1 MTPNHPWPTFSFRL
15 LAAALVMAALAV
27 GLLVT
32 TVPAPEAEAQSRPT
46 ITSIRTIDSYV
57 IEAAFSEAMRGRQP
71 GEGVTIHVNGIEY
84 PTTIVRTKCRKQGLD
99 APCRWPLDHRYLWVH
114 LLWPIFNGDTVKFS
128 YSREDAVDKLLSHR
142 NRHMESVY
150 KLAVTNNRTATK
162 PTIMLG
168 AVGRSILEGLEIRW
182 NIISTAN
189 EAAWPEGAKTVTG
202 GAGSWPIALQDVG
215 VPIML
220 SRLSTEYTPK
230 NRIWRHRLTR
240 ANRTSPGRWTIRYRT
255 PGDSSQYGPLNIG
268 LHNGVGYTT
277 AAPTSLCITVQSA
290 TDSYDSCPSTQV
302 VGEPLTFEF
311 EGVPTTHNG
320 TPFDFQIEFS
330 EAVWAT
336 AAQVQSAVGATNA
349 TVTAASRKSSTDTVW
364 DVTVAPSGT
373 DMVTLSL
380 GVPENC
386 DDEGAICTGDGR
398 KLSNAVAQQ
407 VAFAHW
413 LSVADAQATEGDNAN
428 MDFTATLTPAKS
440 ETVTVQYVT
449 QEGTATAGSDY
460 TSTSGTLTFGA
471 NETQKTVSVPIGDDE
486 VVEIGGETLV
496 LALSGPTG
504 AVLARDQATGTILD
518 AVVPLTA
525 SFHDV
530 PASHAGSTTFTFGL
544 RFSENLAGLS
554 YVTLRDDAFDV
565 SRGEVV
571 NAKRKTEGQNQNWT
585 IHIEPDGTG
594 PVVISLPAAAV
605 STTDGRLLESE
616 VTATVSGNRPATG
629 APTIGGKVR
638 VGETL
643 TVNTTGITDPDGLEG
658 VSYSYAWSA
667 DNSLIPDATGASL
680 ELTSDHEGKAI
691 GVRVTFTDNG
701 GYEETL
707 ASAET
712 GAVAARDAEAG
723 LSLSDFDAGD
733 GQDVL
738 ASALIRVGNRGRKSN
753 EDQDRAWYATETSGW
768 HASGALRDGS
778 LTWNGMALTRVLY
791 LSGSSEFRFNQS
803 SDIHIGDSFA
813 PGGANREATIW
824 IQTGAETV
832 SFVAKNHIRNSGSG
846 WITFNVP
853 TSIRPVLGGVSE
865 DELVIVAVSTPA
877 GS

>member
-1 MTPNHPWPTFSFRL
+1 MNPKLPLPTFSIRL
-15 LAAALVMAALAV
+15 LAAALVMSFLTI
-27 GLLVT
+27 GLLAT
-32 TVPAPEAEAQSRPT
+32 TVPEAEAQSRPT

-57 IEAAFSEAMRGRQP
+57 IEAAFSESMRYTQP

-84 PTTIVRTKCRKQGLD
+84 PTTVVTTRCRLAGLG
-99 APCRWPLDHRYLWVH
+99 APCRRPQDHRYLWVH

-128 YSREDAVDKLLSHR
+128 YSEEDAVDKLMSHFNVR
-142 NRHMESVY
+142 MRSVY

-240 ANRTSPGRWTIRYRT
+240 AKRTSPGRWTIRYRT
-255 PGDSSQYGPLNIG
+255 PGDSSQYGPLNVR
-268 LHNGVGYTT
+268 LHGGTGYTT

-302 VGEPLTFEF
+302 TGEPLTFEF

-336 AAQVQSAVGATNA
+336 AAQVQSAVDATNA
-349 TVTAASRKSSTDTVW
+349 TVTAASRKSDTDTVW

-413 LSVADAQATEGDNAN
+413 LSVADTKATEGDDAN
-428 MDFTATLTPAKS
+428 MDFTVTLTPAKS
-440 ETVTVQYVT
+440 EAVTVQYAT
-449 QEGTATAGSDY
+449 QGGTATAGSDY
-460 TSTSGTLTFGA
+460 TSAGGTLTFGA
-471 NETQKTVSVPIGDDE
+471 NETQKTVSVPVGDDE
-486 VVEIGGETLV
+486 VVETGGETLV

-504 AVLARDQATGTILD
+504 AVLADAQATGTILD
-518 AVVPLTA
+518 VVVPLTA
-525 SFHDV
+525 TFQDV
-530 PASHAGSTTFTFGL
+530 PASHDGSTTFTFGL
-544 RFSENLAGLS
+544 GFSEDLIGLS

-565 SRGEVV
+565 SHGEVT
-571 NAKRKTEGQNQNWT
+571 NAKRKTHGQNQNWT

-594 PVVISLPAAAV
+594 PVVITLPAGAV

-616 VTATVSGNRPATG
+616 VTATVAGNTPATG
-629 APTIGGKVR
+629 APTIGGRVQ

-643 TVNTTGITDPDGLEG
+643 TVNTTGISDPDGLEG
-658 VSYSYAWSA
+658 VSYTYAWSA
-667 DNSLIPDATGASL
+667 DNSLIPNATSASF
-680 ELTSDHEGKAI
+680 ELTSSHEGKAI
-691 GVRVTFTDNG
+691 GVRVTFTDDG
-701 GYEETL
+701 GYEEGLT
-707 ASAET
+707 SAET
-712 GAVAARDAEAG
+712 GEVAARDAEAG
-723 LSLSDFDAGD
+723 LSLSDFDAPD

-753 EDQDRAWYATETSGW
+753 EDQDRAWYATETPGW

-791 LSGSSEFRFNQS
+791 LHGSSEFRFNEA
-803 SDIHIGDSFA
+803 DDTHIGESFA

-832 SFVAKNHIRNSGSG
+832 SFLAKNYIRNSGSG
-846 WITFNVP
+846 WITFNAP
-853 TSIRPVLGGVSE
+853 NSIRSVLGGVSE
-865 DELVIVAVSTPA
+865 GDLVIVAVTVPA